1 MSAIAT
7 LVLRVSLGA
16 LTVGPRADI
25 CNVVA
30 GHWRKL
36 MKQVF
41 DAYRPELHYMRGPGP
56 KWHEKHAAAE
66 ERGHLAARPTRDRM
80 NVRTV
85 ADHLGNSFQAH
96 PRTLSQTGGEISGP
110 RCM

>member
-56 KWHEKHAAAE
+56 KWHEKHAAG
-66 ERGHLAARPTRDRM
+66 RARSSSSSSTA
-80 NVRTV
+80 T
-85 ADHLGNSFQAH
+85 
-96 PRTLSQTGGEISGP
+96 E
-110 RCM
+110 